1 VISLKHLKL
10 SKLKIFRILNNDWA
24 AIFFIIPV
32 ALLFSLLIF
41 REDWSGLL
49 RNGIPLAGDG
59 LLTGLY
65 LISLKESSFISI
77 IFQNIQSANFG
88 WPGQLQ
94 FISFPIGNT
103 QEALVL
109 KIFMEITNI
118 VDPARIIHFFA
129 IFKAVPIVIATYILS
144 RTLNIPKYLSI
155 FVSLGFTFS
164 NFNLVRSEGHFLL
177 GLSWSVPLG
186 LAALYICFTYCIS
199 RQKLNGAD
207 KAKVII
213 LVLCSFISSYYYTI
227 FFIIIG
233 FFFLLFLIYRNI
245 TIDESNARQKNK
257 NRIFHGLGPQF
268 LYLSMFS
275 AGLLIQTVPVLYNSQ
290 KIAKLTGLGDRG
302 AAESIIYSGNADSL
316 IFDLNS
322 LILRIIGKPELS
334 GYFYSKISW
343 EASQIGSL
351 TGLFIVLSIVFLVLK
366 LTSNLANGKL
376 VMLNLESKFKNQI
389 MFSALLMI
397 FALILYIGSPVNF
410 GISNVIPQIRAWGR
424 ISLIITLA
432 SFLLIVLFFL
442 QTNASK
448 LIKSMILILCL
459 LLPVLDSFSFRNVRP
474 DSDAL
479 NQSNVRK
486 KIQLSSSFDYLKSE
500 FNKGCSLVNLPIYP
514 FPEFDIPN
522 DNNIDY
528 AHLELPLVNSRYFQ
542 WSYGGIKSTENFSPW
557 QQLVSEYPP
566 FYRAN
571 LNNQILYA
579 SKMGACG
586 AVIDVSYLVPA
597 EILELNKII
606 NVFSPC
612 VRALPGPNF
621 DNRSRYYSINFK
633 EKTCNERLGRANN
646 LALVNNPETDLTWR
660 IDQPISLEFKSD
672 WQLFDPETPISVRT
686 YVKSNVNK
694 SDVILSVRVADSM
707 NSIQESE
714 VCIFRK
720 DQSDSLCKEINF
732 NSNGIANVSISDFI
746 IKDKIDKFS
755 VSLDLHSKESV
766 KNWGIKINLKN

>member
-1 VISLKHLKL
+1 VINLKHLKL

-245 TIDESNARQKNK
+245 TIDESNTRQKNK

-366 LTSNLANGKL
+366 LISNLANGKL

-442 QTNASK
+442 QANASK

-500 FNKGCSLVNLPIYP
+500 FTKGCSLVNLPIYP

-606 NVFSPC
+606 NAFSPC

>member
-1 VISLKHLKL
+1 
-10 SKLKIFRILNNDWA
+10 
-24 AIFFIIPV
+24 
-32 ALLFSLLIF
+32 
-41 REDWSGLL
+41 
-49 RNGIPLAGDG
+49 
-59 LLTGLY
+59 
-65 LISLKESSFISI
+65 
-77 IFQNIQSANFG
+77 
-88 WPGQLQ
+88 
-94 FISFPIGNT
+94 
-103 QEALVL
+103 
-109 KIFMEITNI
+109 
-118 VDPARIIHFFA
+118 
-129 IFKAVPIVIATYILS
+129 
-144 RTLNIPKYLSI
+144 
-155 FVSLGFTFS
+155 
-164 NFNLVRSEGHFLL
+164 
-177 GLSWSVPLG
+177 
-186 LAALYICFTYCIS
+186 
-199 RQKLNGAD
+199 
-207 KAKVII
+207 
-213 LVLCSFISSYYYTI
+213 
-227 FFIIIG
+227 
-233 FFFLLFLIYRNI
+233 
-245 TIDESNARQKNK
+245 
-257 NRIFHGLGPQF
+257 
-268 LYLSMFS
+268 
-275 AGLLIQTVPVLYNSQ
+275 
-290 KIAKLTGLGDRG
+290 
-302 AAESIIYSGNADSL
+302 
-316 IFDLNS
+316 
-322 LILRIIGKPELS
+322 
-334 GYFYSKISW
+334 
-343 EASQIGSL
+343 
-351 TGLFIVLSIVFLVLK
+351 
-366 LTSNLANGKL
+366 
-376 VMLNLESKFKNQI
+376 
-389 MFSALLMI
+389 
-397 FALILYIGSPVNF
+397 LYIGSPVNF

-442 QTNASK
+442 QANASK

-500 FNKGCSLVNLPIYP
+500 FTKGCSLVNLPIYP

-606 NVFSPC
+606 NAFSPC

>member
-1 VISLKHLKL
+1 MTNLQYLKS
-10 SKLKIFRILNNDWA
+10 SKIKIFRILNNEWA

-32 ALLFSLLIF
+32 ALLFSLFIF
-41 REDWSGLL
+41 REDWNGLL
-49 RNGIPLAGDG
+49 KNGIPLAGDG

-65 LISLKESSFISI
+65 LTALKDSSFISI
-77 IFQNIQSANFG
+77 LFQNIQSVNFG

-129 IFKAVPIVIATYILS
+129 IFKAVPVVIATYILS

-155 FVSLGFTFS
+155 FVSLAFTFS
-164 NFNLVRSEGHFLL
+164 NYNLVRSEGHFLL

-186 LAALYICFTYCIS
+186 LAALYICFTYCLN
-199 RQKLNGAD
+199 RQKLNGTD

-233 FFFLLFLIYRNI
+233 FFFLLFLIYRNV
-245 TIDESNARQKNK
+245 TTDKPNVTQKNK
-257 NRIFHGLGPQF
+257 IRIFHGLGPQI

-290 KIAKLTGLGDRG
+290 KIAKLTRLGDRG

-316 IFDLNS
+316 VFDFNS

-351 TGLFIVLSIVFLVLK
+351 TGLFIILSIVFLILK
-366 LTSNLANGKL
+366 LISNLANGKL
-376 VMLNLESKFKNQI
+376 EILNFESKFKNQI
-389 MFSALLMI
+389 VFSALIMI

-442 QTNASK
+442 RANVSK
-448 LIKSMILILCL
+448 LIKFMVLILCL
-459 LLPVLDSFSFRNVRP
+459 VLPVLDSISFRNVRP
-474 DSDAL
+474 NSDAL
-479 NQSNVRK
+479 NQSNVLK
-486 KIQLSSSFDYLKSE
+486 KMQLSSSFDYLRSE
-500 FNKGCSLVNLPIYP
+500 FAKGCSLVNLPIYP

-528 AHLELPLVNSRYFQ
+528 AHLELPLINSNYFQ

-566 FYRAN
+566 LYRAN
-571 LNNQILYA
+571 LSNQILYA
-579 SKMGACG
+579 SNMGACG
-586 AVIDVSYLVPA
+586 AVIDSSYLVPA
-597 EILELNKII
+597 EILELNKIM
-606 NVFSPC
+606 NDLSPC

-621 DNRSRYYSINFK
+621 ESRSRYYSINFK
-633 EKTCNERLGRANN
+633 EKNCKERLGRTNN
-646 LALVNNPETDLTWR
+646 LALMNNSETDLTWR
-660 IDQPISLEFKSD
+660 IDQPTNLEFKSD
-672 WQLFDPETPISVRT
+672 WQLFDPETPVSVRT
-686 YVKSNVNK
+686 YVKSNINK
-694 SDVILSVRVADSM
+694 SDVVLSVRVADFMS
-707 NSIQESE
+707 SIRESK
-714 VCIFRK
+714 VCLFRK
-720 DQSDSLCKEINF
+720 DQSDSLCKKINF
-732 NSNGIANVSISDFI
+732 NSNGFANVSISDFI

-766 KNWGIKINLKN
+766 KNWGIKLNLKN